1 MDRKRWLP
9 VEKMLVE
16 PRTDCRMTSMLERQ
30 P

>member
-9 VEKMLVE
+9 VKKMLGE
-16 PRTDCRMTSMLERQ
+16 PPTDCPMTSMLERQ